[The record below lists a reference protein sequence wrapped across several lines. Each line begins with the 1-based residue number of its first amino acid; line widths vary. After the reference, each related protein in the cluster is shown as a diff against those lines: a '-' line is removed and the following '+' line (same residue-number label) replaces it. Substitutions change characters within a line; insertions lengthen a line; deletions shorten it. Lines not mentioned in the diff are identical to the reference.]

1 MGDYLE
7 TLCSMLGESKP
18 ILNSTLSVKTP
29 MEIDIDLHNERN
41 IQWTM
46 NFTKNIDEDFSLI
59 LLWYYFKFLPPNF
72 AFVSLKMFPYSRKKW
87 ILYLWSKFTL
97 CVYVCLFELKSV
109 LGNKKHDWKRSQKYW
124 EQFECAI
131 LHIINFHFQ
140 YFRKI
145 IHMQYLLLLAVNYK
159 RTRTDIVLLPI
170 WTLPRQV

>member
-87 ILYLWSKFTL
+87 ILYL
-97 CVYVCLFELKSV
+97 
-109 LGNKKHDWKRSQKYW
+109 
-124 EQFECAI
+124 
-131 LHIINFHFQ
+131 
-140 YFRKI
+140 
-145 IHMQYLLLLAVNYK
+145 
-159 RTRTDIVLLPI
+159 
-170 WTLPRQV
+170 